1 MLFQCEGKG
10 IVGFLCILIRTDG
23 ITIVLIHIVANQ
35 CNFLYDAEVACFDGV
50 TAIGVSIHIVE
61 DGGNPL
67 WLLCIIG
74 GEKLTGRFVL
84 NPDGENQSAYAGVP
98 WRAGDFAPKGK
109 EYLPRYP

>member
-10 IVGFLCILIRTDG
+10 IAGFLCILIRTDG

-50 TAIGVSIHIVE
+50 AAIGVSIHIVE

-74 GEKLTGRFVL
+74 GVRRSAMASRGFCSK
-84 NPDGENQSAYAGVP
+84 GERISPSVSV
-98 WRAGDFAPKGK
+98 RV
-109 EYLPRYP
+109 

>member
-50 TAIGVSIHIVE
+50 AAIGVSIHIVE
-61 DGGNPL
+61 
-67 WLLCIIG
+67 
-74 GEKLTGRFVL
+74 ERRK
-84 NPDGENQSAYAGVP
+84 SAV
-98 WRAGDFAPKGK
+98 APVYHRRR
-109 EYLPRYP
+109 EADR

>member
-1 MLFQCEGKG
+1 MIFRNKEKRKVRLRENGLTFFCRKLMLFQCEGKG

-61 DGGNPL
+61 DGGNPVSYTH
-67 WLLCIIG
+67 
-74 GEKLTGRFVL
+74 LT
-84 NPDGENQSAYAGVP
+84 
-98 WRAGDFAPKGK
+98 
-109 EYLPRYP
+109 LPTILRV

>member
-1 MLFQCEGKG
+1 MIFRNKEKSKVRLRENGLTIFCRKLMLFQCEGKG

-74 GEKLTGRFVL
+74 GEKLTADSF
-84 NPDGENQSAYAGVP
+84 
-98 WRAGDFAPKGK
+98 
-109 EYLPRYP
+109 